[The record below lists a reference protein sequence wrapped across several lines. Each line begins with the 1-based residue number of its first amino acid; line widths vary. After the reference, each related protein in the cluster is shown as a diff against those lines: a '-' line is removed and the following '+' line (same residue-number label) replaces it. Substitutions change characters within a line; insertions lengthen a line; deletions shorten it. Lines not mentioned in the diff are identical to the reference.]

1 MKLLLDENLPKKL
14 KIDLLPHEAYTVSNK
29 KWNGIKNGELLKL
42 MLAEDFEVLLTF
54 DRNIQYQQNFQ
65 KYPIAVLVLVAADNT
80 YETLRE
86 LVPDILEVLSK
97 PLQNG
102 ATEIKKIT

>member
-14 KIDLLPHEAYTVSNK
+14 KIDLLPHETYTVSNK

-54 DRNIQYQQNFQ
+54 DRNMQYQQNFQ
-65 KYPIAVLVLVAADNT
+65 KYPKTVLVLVAADNT
-80 YETLRE
+80 YETLQE
-86 LVPDILEVLSK
+86 LVPDILETLSK
-97 PLQNG
+97 PLQSG
-102 ATEIKKIT
+102 VAEIKKA